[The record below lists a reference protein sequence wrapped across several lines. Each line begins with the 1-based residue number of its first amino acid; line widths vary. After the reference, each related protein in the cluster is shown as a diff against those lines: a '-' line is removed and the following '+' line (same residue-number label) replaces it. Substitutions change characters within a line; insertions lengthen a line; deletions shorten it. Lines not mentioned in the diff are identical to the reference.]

1 MSDTI
6 SYSKYP
12 TDGQLTYN
20 GGNFMTS
27 NQASTVGCAGT
38 SCKTLAANSVFTDP
52 IEQGRTLAPATNTA
66 TNYNP
71 SCGLSGGAK
80 KRRSRRRRSSRKM
93 KGGSRQLLNPHEF
106 TPPTP
111 TPPPPSGGS
120 SKKRRSRR
128 RRSSRKSMR
137 RVKRGRRSTKKHVKK
152 SHRVRH
158 SRKHRRRTMKGG
170 SKNQNQQLMSNICH
184 SAGYSI
190 GPLDTTIKPADVGL
204 AAGHFAP
211 YTKTQNN

>member
-80 KRRSRRRRSSRKM
+80 KTRS
-93 KGGSRQLLNPHEF
+93 QVENNLYLLAD
-106 TPPTP
+106 
-111 TPPPPSGGS
+111 
-120 SKKRRSRR
+120 
-128 RRSSRKSMR
+128 
-137 RVKRGRRSTKKHVKK
+137 
-152 SHRVRH
+152 HRN
-158 SRKHRRRTMKGG
+158 T
-170 SKNQNQQLMSNICH
+170 I
-184 SAGYSI
+184 AGKQDPQSES
-190 GPLDTTIKPADVGL
+190 
-204 AAGHFAP
+204 
-211 YTKTQNN
+211 Q

>member
-1 MSDTI
+1 MSDII

-20 GGNFMTS
+20 GGNFITS

-66 TNYNP
+66 TNYKP

-80 KRRSRRRRSSRKM
+80 KRRSRR
-93 KGGSRQLLNPHEF
+93 
-106 TPPTP
+106 
-111 TPPPPSGGS
+111 
-120 SKKRRSRR
+120 RRSRR

-170 SKNQNQQLMSNICH
+170 SKNQNQQLMGNICH

-190 GPLDTTIKPADVGL
+190 GDKNTELKPADVGL

>member
-1 MSDTI
+1 MSSSI
-6 SYSKYP
+6 SFSKYP
-12 TDGQLTYN
+12 DSGQPTYN
-20 GGNFMTS
+20 GGNFMS
-27 NQASTVGCAGT
+27 NTQASIAGCAGT

-52 IEQGRTLAPATNTA
+52 IDQGKTLAPATNTS

-80 KRRSRRRRSSRKM
+80 KRKHSYKKKATRKHKSKKQM
-93 KGGSRQLLNPHEF
+93 KGG
-106 TPPTP
+106 
-111 TPPPPSGGS
+111 
-120 SKKRRSRR
+120 KRK
-128 RRSSRKSMR
+128 SRKP
-137 RVKRGRRSTKKHVKK
+137 TKKHMKR
-152 SHRVRH
+152 SHRNRSRKH
-158 SRKHRRRTMKGG
+158 SSNRKHRRRTMKGG

-190 GPLDTTIKPADVGL
+190 GDKNTELKPTEVGL